1 MRRRPSLPLM
11 MSFNGGYVDTVGFLA
26 LQGLFTAHVTG
37 NFVTFGAA
45 LIQGSSGVIAKLLAL
60 PAFCVVILVSRLLSF
75 YLASRGLPV
84 LRTMLWIQIGLLVLG
99 STLAVTLSPFR
110 QGDSV
115 ALILTGMTFVCAM
128 AIQNAA
134 HKVHMADAPPST
146 LMTGTTTQLMLDVAE
161 LFRVSAAARP
171 ALVIKLKRLGSAV
184 TVFAVGCGL
193 AALAFATLGQSAFWG
208 APAVALLGL
217 FSAEAHAKDPAS

>member
-45 LIQGSSGVIAKLLAL
+45 MIQGSDGVIAKLLAL
-60 PAFCVVILVSRLLSF
+60 PVFCIAILLSRLLSF

-99 STLAVTLSPFR
+99 STFAVTLSPFR
-110 QGDSV
+110 HGDSL

-161 LFRVSAAARP
+161 LFRVSPAERP
-171 ALVIKLKRLGSAV
+171 ALVAKLKRLGGAV
-184 TVFAVGCGL
+184 TAFAVGCGL
-193 AALAFATLGQSAFWG
+193 AALAFAFLGQVAFWIT
-208 APAVALLGL
+208 PAVAVLGL
-217 FSAEAHAKDPAS
+217 FSREARARDPAT